1 LTKPSLVKKDEIDFG
16 LIHIGESVKTEIEIF
31 NPSDEPISIQI
42 ILAPEEFADIHN
54 NSMFAKNR
62 KFRYTPSNS
71 IILMDCCFY
80 NSTSNNYFVSNST
93 NVKSKRK
100 NSYKPKSNDKV
111 EEVESLFVNLH

>member
-1 LTKPSLVKKDEIDFG
+1 MKFRSNLKK
-16 LIHIGESVKTEIEIF
+16 S
-31 NPSDEPISIQI
+31 PISIQI